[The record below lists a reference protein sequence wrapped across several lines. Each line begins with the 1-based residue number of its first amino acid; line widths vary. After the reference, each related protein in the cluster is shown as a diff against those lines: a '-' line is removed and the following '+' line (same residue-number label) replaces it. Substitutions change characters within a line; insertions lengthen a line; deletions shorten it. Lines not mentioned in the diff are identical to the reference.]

1 MRVFGA
7 TCIERTPN
15 NSFERDVGYVVAPPM
30 PLKLTVILYS
40 CYVAKLLAFVAE
52 GYSRFRVARFG
63 GRRKVG
69 GVCTSQ
75 SRI

>member
-1 MRVFGA
+1 MRIFGA

-15 NSFERDVGYVVAPPM
+15 NSFERDVGYAVAPTT

-40 CYVAKLLAFVAE
+40 CYVAKLMAFAAE
-52 GYSRFRVARFG
+52 GYF
-63 GRRKVG
+63 G

-75 SRI
+75 SSI